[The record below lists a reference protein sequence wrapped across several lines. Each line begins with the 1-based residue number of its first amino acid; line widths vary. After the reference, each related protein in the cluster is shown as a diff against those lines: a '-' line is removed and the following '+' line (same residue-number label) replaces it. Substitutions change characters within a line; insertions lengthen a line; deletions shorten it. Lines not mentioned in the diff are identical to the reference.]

1 MVKLHPSTAKLADRQ
16 RQPEERKADA
26 LHELTKTA
34 RAEMTRQLA
43 ARFFEGERPSD
54 TRLVQIWM
62 SKQRPAEK
70 WMPKT
75 WHILA
80 KGLYYTMLR
89 QAAKIAGI
97 GLRTSPPR
105 KQQKKTPGS
114 ISLVRNDSDD
124 EDGDAAM
131 QAGGEHFDTVTDEAH
146 RWSSLDKATI
156 LKHTD
161 SAGIV
166 NEFALL
172 YDLRTSFPLHYI
184 VFKQTASHIPHEG
197 NSEQLFSRAG
207 NLSDDNGKM
216 DPARLGVWTS
226 IGVNY
231 AIFQP
236 SVKAILVNATLSSSA
251 REVRPKCMKM
261 ILA

>member
-131 QAGGEHFDTVTDEAH
+131 QAWGDFDTVTDEAQ

-156 LKHTD
+156 LEHTD

-184 VFKQTASHIPHEG
+184 VFKQTALDGLAP
-197 NSEQLFSRAG
+197 
-207 NLSDDNGKM
+207 
-216 DPARLGVWTS
+216 PARGEQRAALLARWQSLGRQRQDGPGTS
-226 IGVNY
+226 RGLDVY
-231 AIFQP
+231 WCQ
-236 SVKAILVNATLSSSA
+236 LRELSA
-251 REVRPKCMKM
+251 KCQGYP
-261 ILA
+261 